1 MVSRNHEVCGFPQR
15 LCPHTVVRLRFS
27 FCVFWKVSAW
37 QQKRKRKCW
46 RKKMWSASFSSSF
59 CLCWLEHGHD
69 ALDPQA
75 ACRCALDGSSA
86 AGGHLGDCQSPCFV
100 RRGLAPPSEELAD
113 ACRQA
118 GGAPTG
124 DGCFG
129 TRRCPHCARLPP
141 TWQGDTKNVATS
153 PWASRRN
160 PTSQDFSNLVSKT

>member
-1 MVSRNHEVCGFPQR
+1 
-15 LCPHTVVRLRFS
+15 
-27 FCVFWKVSAW
+27 
-37 QQKRKRKCW
+37 
-46 RKKMWSASFSSSF
+46 MWSASFSSSF

-75 ACRCALDGSSA
+75 ACRCALGGSSA

>member
-75 ACRCALDGSSA
+75 ACRCALGGSSA

-113 ACRQA
+113 ACRQGWGRSN
-118 GGAPTG
+118 GGRLFRYP
-124 DGCFG
+124 
-129 TRRCPHCARLPP
+129 PLPP
-141 TWQGDTKNVATS
+141 LRPAAANVA
-153 PWASRRN
+153 RRHQKR
-160 PTSQDFSNLVSKT
+160 SHIAMGK